1 MSQSDRKAMTK
12 MKFTICI
19 LNFVEDR
26 ISKQTSWQIGC
37 FVFLFLWLS
46 FTAALSQNSGPKIE
60 VIYPKD
66 GQELTAYDSTFIL
79 GNVTSG
85 SDLKIN
91 GYPVKVYPNGAFLAF
106 LPIQGG
112 DFQFE
117 LIASEHKGVTTKV
130 VLVKVL
136 ERLKMTPADSFRIEP
151 KGKTPNLDLVLTA
164 GDWLQLG
171 FRGTPNCQAM
181 FKIEGLTDWMDMAES
196 QTRAIAFESGT
207 VFSDTEAI
215 DTSSGKGIYSGLYRI
230 GDEDRIDSARIY
242 FRLVKSVSAPS
253 ESLRN
258 YLAFPEIYQRLCP
271 DSAKLSI
278 CVADSTEGTVTILP
292 SEILQVV
299 ELVDTSQI
307 IPRTGPG
314 LLYWYLFQSSGTKA
328 VTNGK
333 VGKWVR
339 LKLTETEE
347 AWIEEEKV
355 KYLPWGTPPPYSKV
369 GHIRTRQTEKGVKIV
384 FSMSERLPFRV
395 KQQNDPPSLLLDI
408 FYAASDVNII
418 RYETQDP
425 IIDEIT
431 WSQLAND
438 HFQAQIY
445 VRQKQQWGYEAYYEG
460 ENLVLEIKSKPEWTE
475 KLRGLTITVDA
486 GHSADP
492 GAIGPTGLI
501 EKDANLAI
509 AKKLKQVLEKS
520 GAKVVM
526 TRNGMENVPL
536 YERPKIAQGVGT
548 DIFISVHNNAHP
560 DGVNPFTN
568 TGTSVYYYHPHSK
581 RLAEAVHRQL
591 LKDLQIGD
599 QGLYQGNFAVLRPS
613 GYLSILV
620 ECAFIIQPEQ
630 EILLKDQDFQERIAR
645 GIYKGL
651 SRLLEEFK

>member
-1 MSQSDRKAMTK
+1 MSQLDRKAMTK
-12 MKFTICI
+12 MKLKIHI
-19 LNFVEDR
+19 LSLVKDR
-26 ISKQTSWQIGC
+26 IREQIRLPRRF
-37 FVFLFLWLS
+37 FVFLFLSLS
-46 FTAALSQNSGPKIE
+46 FTSVLSQATGPRIE

-85 SDLKIN
+85 SDLRIN

-106 LPIQGG
+106 LPIQAG

-117 LIASEHKGVTTKV
+117 LIATDHKGATAKV
-130 VLVKVL
+130 VLVKVP
-136 ERLKMTPADSFRIEP
+136 ERLATTPADSFRIEP
-151 KGKTPNLDLVLTA
+151 KKKSPNLNLVLTA
-164 GDWLQLG
+164 GGWLPVE

-196 QTRAIAFESGT
+196 QTRALDFEGGS
-207 VFSDTEAI
+207 VFSDTEVT
-215 DTSSGKGIYSGLYRI
+215 DTSSGQGVYSGLYRLRN
-230 GDEDRIDSARIY
+230 EDKIDSAKIY
-242 FRLVKSVSAPS
+242 FRLVKSVSTPS
-253 ESLRN
+253 DSLRN

-271 DSAKLSI
+271 DSAEFSI
-278 CVADSTEGTVTILP
+278 CVADSAEGTLTILP
-292 SEILQVV
+292 SGILQVV

-328 VTNGK
+328 IANGK

-339 LKLTETEE
+339 LKLTETEQ

-355 KYLPWGTPPPYSKV
+355 KYLPWGTPSPYSRV
-369 GHIRTRQTEKGVKIV
+369 GHIRTRQSEKGVKIV

-395 KQQNDPPSLLLDI
+395 IQQNDPPSLLLDI
-408 FYAASDVNII
+408 FYATSDVNFI

-445 VRQKQQWGYEAYYEG
+445 LKQKQQWGYEAHYEG
-460 ENLVLEIKSKPEWTE
+460 ENLVLEIKAKPKWTE
-475 KLRGLTITVDA
+475 KLKGLTITVDA

-492 GAIGPTGLI
+492 GAIGPTSLI
-501 EKDANLAI
+501 ERDANLAI

-536 YERPKIAQGVGT
+536 YDRPKIAQEVGT

-581 RLAEAVHRQL
+581 RLAETVHQQL

-620 ECAFIIQPEQ
+620 ECAFIIHPEQ
-630 EILLKDQDFQERIAR
+630 EMLLKNQDFQERIAR

-651 SRLLEEFK
+651 STLLEESK